1 MIDTIITFA
10 IGVWFGGTVGFIIA
24 GLLAAS
30 RTDFYFWNNMDYPMD
45 KTREVKMIPV
55 INIKAT
61 GERIKTMM
69 DERELVVKDIQEEL
83 GLATVQAVYK
93 WFYGQNL
100 PSLDNLICLSHV
112 FQVKIDDILVL
123 EERG

>member
-1 MIDTIITFA
+1 
-10 IGVWFGGTVGFIIA
+10 
-24 GLLAAS
+24 
-30 RTDFYFWNNMDYPMD
+30 
-45 KTREVKMIPV
+45 MIPV

-61 GERIKTMM
+61 GERIKTLM

-100 PSLDNLICLSHV
+100 PSLDNLICLSRV

>member
-1 MIDTIITFA
+1 
-10 IGVWFGGTVGFIIA
+10 
-24 GLLAAS
+24 
-30 RTDFYFWNNMDYPMD
+30 
-45 KTREVKMIPV
+45 MIPV

-61 GERIKTMM
+61 GERIKTLM

-83 GLATVQAVYK
+83 GLASVQAVYK

-100 PSLDNLICLSHV
+100 PNLDNLICLSHV
-112 FQVKIDDILVL
+112 FQVTIEDILVL

>member
-1 MIDTIITFA
+1 
-10 IGVWFGGTVGFIIA
+10 
-24 GLLAAS
+24 
-30 RTDFYFWNNMDYPMD
+30 
-45 KTREVKMIPV
+45 MIPV

-61 GERIKTMM
+61 GERIKTLM

-83 GLATVQAVYK
+83 GLASVQAVYK
-93 WFYGQNL
+93 WFYGHNL
-100 PSLDNLICLSHV
+100 PSLDNLVCLSHV